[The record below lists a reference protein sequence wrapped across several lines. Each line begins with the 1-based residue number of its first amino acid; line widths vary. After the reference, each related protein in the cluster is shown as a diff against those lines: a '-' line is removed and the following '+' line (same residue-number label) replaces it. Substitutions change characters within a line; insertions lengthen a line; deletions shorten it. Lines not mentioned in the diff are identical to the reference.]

1 MTAAQDVPDEAAGRE
16 LRRLL
21 DRELSRLPDKY
32 RAAVVLCDLEGKTR
46 KEAARLL
53 GWPEGTLSTRLLRAR
68 RLLAGRLSGPGLA
81 LTGAAVAAVF
91 SQGAARA
98 GVPAPL
104 LASTIKAATAVAAG
118 QAVVGVVSAP
128 VAALTEGVLKVM
140 FITRLRVVTTVL
152 VVALSLAAA
161 AGVLA
166 PLALC
171 QKADGA
177 RGAEPRKEDKA
188 EPKAAAKGAGVRKVL
203 EAVDWTVT
211 DVDADKGTLSV
222 DDHATYVQT
231 GNPKLA
237 VIATPNGLAASGLAL
252 LNLPVARD
260 AKITLDGKE
269 AKLKDLAAGMHAF
282 LRTEG
287 DDAVITRV
295 VATSPRPGVFRYV
308 LKAVD
313 AKAGTIT
320 ATLAE
325 KNLDLESV
333 PVAKDAQVRFFEAPG
348 GGAALRDAKLEDL
361 QPGMHLALELAAD
374 KDGKIAVKSILA
386 TK

>member
-1 MTAAQDVPDEAAGRE
+1 
-16 LRRLL
+16 
-21 DRELSRLPDKY
+21 
-32 RAAVVLCDLEGKTR
+32 
-46 KEAARLL
+46 L
-53 GWPEGTLSTRLLRAR
+53 G
-68 RLLAGRLSGPGLA
+68 
-81 LTGAAVAAVF
+81 
-91 SQGAARA
+91 
-98 GVPAPL
+98 
-104 LASTIKAATAVAAG
+104 
-118 QAVVGVVSAP
+118 
-128 VAALTEGVLKVM
+128 
-140 FITRLRVVTTVL
+140 
-152 VVALSLAAA
+152 
-161 AGVLA
+161 
-166 PLALC
+166 

-177 RGAEPRKEDKA
+177 KGAEPRKEDKA

-237 VIATPNGLAASGLAL
+237 VIATPNGLAASRLAL

-269 AKLKDLAAGMHAF
+269 AKLKDLAAGMHAS

-295 VATSPRPGVFRYV
+295 EATSPRPGVFRYV

-333 PVAKDAQVRFFEAPG
+333 PVADGAQVQFFEGAG

-361 QPGMHLALELAAD
+361 QPGMHLALELSAD
-374 KDGKIAVKSILA
+374 KDRKIVVKSILA